1 MFLRR
6 NVTSEEIGLE
16 FTAVITARDGG
27 TPMLSADTEVVV
39 RVLDCTTDPFRF
51 AYRFS
56 PILSQPVVIPT
67 FTDLSSLSL
76 RVK

>member
-1 MFLRR
+1 M
-6 NVTSEEIGLE
+6 TPEEIGSE
-16 FTAVITARDGG
+16 FTAVITARNGG

-51 AYRFS
+51 AYRLS
-56 PILSQPVVIPT
+56 PILSQPVVMSPIPT